1 MLSRIAALQMRFAV
15 VRSSRWRVV
24 LMSRQPV
31 MVLRVIVIA
40 VGVRVQQRHDAGR
53 RDQRRNEQQRQ
64 DAMHMSSL

>member
-1 MLSRIAALQMRFAV
+1 MLSRIAAIQVSCPV

-53 RDQRRNEQQRQ
+53 RDQRRTEQQRQ